1 MCERLQNVNQ
11 LVINAIMDDSYVS
24 LSAYENI

>member
-11 LVINAIMDDSYVS
+11 LVVNTIMDDSYVS